1 MSFRFKKNK
10 VPAFIIG
17 SLLASVAF
25 SVQAEPPFKKGQI
38 VVSGDVW
45 EFSDYEVIK
54 HLPHSGLTVLKVA
67 PGKERGQVNALR
79 NKGRK
84 ASLNYIVTKFA
95 PNDTYYTYQWH
106 LPKIE
111 TEQAWATTKGKVV
124 TGEGVTG
131 EGVTVAVL
139 DTGFRNGG
147 NDGVDCLLQG
157 LNTTVYPSTSDTS
170 DGDGHGTHVS
180 GTIAQATNN
189 GTGVAGV
196 APEACILPVKVLGDD
211 GSGSDADVAEGIA
224 WAISQGARVINM
236 SLGYPAGYP
245 LEDFQ
250 AYPSYSQLD
259 NAPENLT
266 IVVASGN
273 DGALGGVSYP
283 ASHPNT
289 IAVGATDVSDSI
301 APYSNQGPD
310 LDLVAPGG
318 NTSVDDNG
326 DGYNDGVLQE
336 TWGDLDPSPGKTNM
350 GFGYFFYQGT
360 SMAAPHVA
368 GAAALLIANDTS
380 LNRSEVL
387 AKLANSAADLGTTGY
402 DETFGYGLIKINQA
416 YSASTTIDTVIEPP
430 EEPTP
435 PSQPTGVSATDNGN
449 GTATIVWSAATGA
462 TSYKIKRAKE
472 NTRKGTVGDFTVVA
486 SQSSSVLSYV
496 DGSGKGTFHY
506 IVTAGNSDGETDSA
520 SVSVTVTSSN
530 GGGDDGGSGGGGG
543 GGKCNSKRGC

>member
-25 SVQAEPPFKKGQI
+25 SVQAEPPFKKGQV

-95 PNDTYYTYQWH
+95 PNDTYYSYQWH

-111 TEQAWATTKGKVV
+111 TEQAWATTKGN
-124 TGEGVTG
+124 
-131 EGVTVAVL
+131 GVTVAVL

-147 NDGVDCLLQG
+147 NDGVGCLLQG
-157 LNTTVYPSTSDTS
+157 LNTTVYPATSDTN

-224 WAISQGARVINM
+224 WAMSQGARVINM

-245 LEDFQ
+245 LENFL
-250 AYPSYSQLD
+250 AYPSYTQLD

-273 DGALGGVSYP
+273 DGASGGVSYP

-289 IAVGATDVSDSI
+289 IAVGATDASNSI
-301 APYSNQGPD
+301 APYSNKGPD

-318 NTSVDDNG
+318 NTSVDDTG
-326 DGYNDGVLQE
+326 DGYGDGVLQE
-336 TWGDLDPSPGKTNM
+336 TWGDLDSSPGVTNM

-368 GAAALLIANDTS
+368 GAAALLIANDST

-416 YSASTTIDTVIEPP
+416 YSASTTIGSVTEPP
-430 EEPTP
+430 EEPAP

-449 GTATIVWSAATGA
+449 GTASIEWSAATGA

-472 NTRKGTVGDFTVVA
+472 NTRKGTVGDFIVVA

-496 DGSGKGTFHY
+496 DDSGKGTFHY
-506 IVTAGNSDGETDSA
+506 IVAAVNSDGETDSA
-520 SVSVTVTSSN
+520 SVSVAVTSSTK
-530 GGGDDGGSGGGGG
+530 GGGVDDGGSGGDS
-543 GGKCNSKRGC
+543 GKCHPKRGC